1 MNKKI
6 KIYKNNIEYVNAQY
20 LVDKY
25 NLPDHVLR
33 NLVRYGEIEV
43 EKLNNKTSLYPKV
56 ETIKLLKEK
65 GY

>member
-1 MNKKI
+1 MNKI

-20 LVDKY
+20 LINKY

-43 EKLNNKTSLYPKV
+43 EKLNKKTSLYPKR
-56 ETIKLLKEK
+56 ETEKILKKK